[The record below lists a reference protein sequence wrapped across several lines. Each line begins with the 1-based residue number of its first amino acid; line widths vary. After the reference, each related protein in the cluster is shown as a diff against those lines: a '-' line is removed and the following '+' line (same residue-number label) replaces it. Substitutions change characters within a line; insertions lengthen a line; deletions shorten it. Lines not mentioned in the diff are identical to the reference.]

1 MAAPLA
7 HRRISG
13 SLTTTTTSHSEL
25 ARLIWSLAWP
35 VILTMSLEAVVG
47 LVDMIMVGRL
57 GPTPV
62 AGVGVAMQ
70 ILFAVHT
77 VMFAVGTGTI
87 ALIARRI
94 GAGEIDIASRILGQS
109 ILVVLVLVVAV
120 VGPVAYFAPQIL
132 AAFNVEDEVVAVGVP
147 FLRVL
152 MIGLPADA
160 IIIVGAFALRGAG
173 DTRTPLAVSA
183 VVNLVTV
190 AGNYVLIFGKLG
202 LPAMGATGAALGN
215 VCAYFIGAWMLL
227 YLLTR
232 GGLVLALP
240 RGWWR
245 PDLTLMRQVVSIG
258 YPSALEHILMQ
269 LGFFFYFVFAAEYE
283 TSAVAAYVIGVRILG
298 LSFLPG
304 FGFAA
309 AASTLVGQNLGAGQP
324 EQAAR
329 SGFGATVMSIVMMSL
344 AGLVIYLA
352 AEPVARLFVDD
363 PIVIAKA
370 VSFIHVLAAA
380 QPLMAID
387 FTLGGALR
395 GAGDTRFPL
404 VAVLLGFY
412 VCRLG
417 TAYAVTFVFHL
428 DLFWLW
434 FALVPDFVMR
444 CVLKS
449 WRFHSRRWQ
458 TIRI

>member
-1 MAAPLA
+1 M
-7 HRRISG
+7 G
-13 SLTTTTTSHSEL
+13 W
-25 ARLIWSLAWP
+25 LIWSLAWP

-47 LVDMIMVGRL
+47 LVDMLMVGRL

-87 ALIARRI
+87 ALIARRM
-94 GAGEIDIASRILGQS
+94 GAGEIEVASRVLGQS
-109 ILVVLVLVVAV
+109 FLVVAALVVVV
-120 VGPVAYFAPQIL
+120 VGPVAYFARDIIS
-132 AAFNVEDEVVAVGVP
+132 AFNVEPEVVDIGVP

-152 MIGLPADA
+152 MIGLIADA
-160 IIIVGAFALRGAG
+160 MIIVGAFALRGAG
-173 DTRTPLAVSA
+173 DTRTPLVVSA

-190 AGNYVLIFGKLG
+190 VTSYVLIFGKLG
-202 LPAMGATGAALGN
+202 LPPMGATGAAWGTVL
-215 VCAYFIGAWMLL
+215 AYFTGAGLIL
-227 YLLTR
+227 YLLSR

-240 RGWWR
+240 RGWYR
-245 PDLTLMRQVVSIG
+245 PDPVLMRQVVAIG
-258 YPSALEHILMQ
+258 YPSAIEHLLMQ

-329 SGFGATVMSIVMMSL
+329 SGWGATTMSIVMMSL

-363 PIVIAKA
+363 PVVIGKA

-417 TAYAVTFVFHL
+417 TAYAVTFVFHW

-434 FALVPDFVMR
+434 FALVPDFIMR
-444 CVLKS
+444 CLLKG
-449 WRFHSRRWQ
+449 WRFRSGRWRA
-458 TIRI
+458 IRI